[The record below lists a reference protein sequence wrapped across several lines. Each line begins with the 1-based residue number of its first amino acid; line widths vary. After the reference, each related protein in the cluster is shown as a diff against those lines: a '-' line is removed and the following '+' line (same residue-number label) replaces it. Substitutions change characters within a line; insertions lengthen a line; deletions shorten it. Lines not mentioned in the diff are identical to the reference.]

1 MADPAPDLDRVPV
14 HDNLERIPRFLPL
27 AGNCDTLHQFVASIR
42 RYWCCT
48 SLVLRNSLSR
58 RGRFRHAC
66 RKDRVRGKAQRS
78 PSRRRTPMNAWTV
91 AGILAG
97 AFVTLV
103 LTSTAF
109 ARRLP
114 RGTLIAWSLRLGRRS
129 GLRGRIERR

>member
-1 MADPAPDLDRVPV
+1 
-14 HDNLERIPRFLPL
+14 
-27 AGNCDTLHQFVASIR
+27 
-42 RYWCCT
+42 
-48 SLVLRNSLSR
+48 
-58 RGRFRHAC
+58 
-66 RKDRVRGKAQRS
+66 
-78 PSRRRTPMNAWTV
+78 MNAWTV
-91 AGILAG
+91 AGIMAG